1 MPYLLLLFNNIFK
14 SGNFPQAWSV
24 GSVVPL
30 FKKGNIND
38 ADNYRGITLVS
49 CFGKLF
55 TSVLNNSLVTFD
67 DTNNVIS
74 DAQFGFRKQMS
85 TIDAIFILQYLIQ
98 RRLKN
103 KKRFYCCFVDYKK
116 AFEFVNRQ
124 TLWFKLIQ
132 QGVDG
137 KMLTIIRSLYNEV
150 KCCVK
155 YNDVLSDFL
164 CV

>member
-1 MPYLLLLFNNIFK
+1 MQIIIEVL
-14 SGNFPQAWSV
+14 
-24 GSVVPL
+24 
-30 FKKGNIND
+30 
-38 ADNYRGITLVS
+38 LVS

-116 AFEFVNRQ
+116 AFDFVNRQ